1 MAATRATRGIL
12 GGLVVV
18 SLEQA
23 VAAPFCTSK
32 LADQGARVIKV
43 ERRPQ
48 GDFARHYD
56 RNAGGA
62 SSYFAWLNRGKE
74 SFTADIKDAGDRED
88 LLKLISGKADIFVQ
102 NLAPGAA
109 ERAGFGSEHLR
120 ELNPRLIT
128 LDISGYGDEGPRS
141 TYKAYDLLV
150 AAEAGLCD
158 GKFTPQIHNSK
169 LEPF

>member
-1 MAATRATRGIL
+1 MATATATRRLL

-43 ERRPQ
+43 ERRPA
-48 GDFARHYD
+48 GDFARQYD
-56 RNAGGA
+56 RNASGA

-74 SFTADIKDAGDRED
+74 SFTADIKADGDREA
-88 LLKLISGKADIFVQ
+88 LQKLITNKADVFVQ

-109 ERAGFGSEHLR
+109 ERAGFGSEYLR

-141 TYKAYDLLV
+141 SYKAYDLLV

-158 GKFTPQIHNSK
+158 GT
-169 LEPF
+169 